1 MLRKMMIQV
10 ISSIDVSS
18 YYQRLIDSLIMA
30 SAAFS
35 AELFL

>member
-1 MLRKMMIQV
+1 M
-10 ISSIDVSS
+10 SSMEVSS
-18 YYQRLIDSLIMA
+18 CYHRLIDSLIIA